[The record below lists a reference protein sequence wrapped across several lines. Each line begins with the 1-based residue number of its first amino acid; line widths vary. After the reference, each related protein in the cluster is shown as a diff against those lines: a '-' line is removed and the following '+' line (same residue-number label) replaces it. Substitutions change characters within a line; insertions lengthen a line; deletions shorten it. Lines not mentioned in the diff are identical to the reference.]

1 MNLASGINTGVTGA
15 QLGGQLGGGMG
26 AAIGGTIGLVAG
38 LFSNADKRAL
48 KQNEA
53 WNRQVTNNVARSL
66 FDLERQRVSER
77 MRTTSAMLGYN
88 ANRSTTLSTLRN
100 QYAAADVIGSSSN
113 ALKQAYSFQ
122 LDQAMAQEMYN
133 FEVGIDNYNTS
144 VMQTVNQGLQQLR
157 YGLGTQQPSLTPQA
171 IAGVVKAGASL
182 FGGGSG
188 SMFSGVNNGGSGG
201 VLGTGSGGGYSGT
214 TMSTGISNVNLSG
227 SGSLGIA

>member
-1 MNLASGINTGVTGA
+1 MNPQVMMQVAQAAGDFGKALGDPSTAAMFGLIPYLGA
-15 QLGGQLGGGMG
+15 KQTQREL
-26 AAIGGTIGLVAG
+26 
-38 LFSNADKRAL
+38 KRL
-48 KQNEA
+48 DDY
-53 WNRQVTNNVARSL
+53 NRQVTQHTARAL

-88 ANRSTTLSTLRN
+88 AQRSTTLSTLRS

-113 ALKQAYSFQ
+113 ALKQAYEFQ
-122 LDQAMAQEMYN
+122 LDQAMAQEMFN

-171 IAGVVKAGASL
+171 IAGVVKAGSKL

-227 SGSLGIA
+227 GGSLGIA